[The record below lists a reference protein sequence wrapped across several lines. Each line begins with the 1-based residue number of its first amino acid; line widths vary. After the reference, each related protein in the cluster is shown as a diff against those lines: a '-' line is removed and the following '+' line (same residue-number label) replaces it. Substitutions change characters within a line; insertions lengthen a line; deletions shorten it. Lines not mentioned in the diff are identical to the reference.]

1 MTDNVVVGK
10 CPLCGNDVHE
20 KEKLFVCSTAT
31 RVKNETSGEWENQ
44 GCEFK
49 IFKTALNKLGKEKIE
64 ASEVETLLNNGV
76 VEVELVSKKTGKPY
90 KANGV
95 VDPKYGIKIDFTAFE
110 QK

>member
-1 MTDNVVVGK
+1 MADNIVVGK
-10 CPLCGNDVHE
+10 CPLCGSDVHE

-49 IFKTALNKLGKEKIE
+49 IFKTALAKLGKDNISTTEI
-64 ASEVETLLNNGV
+64 ETLLRDGV
-76 VEVELVSKKTGKPY
+76 VEVELVSKKSGKPY
-90 KANGV
+90 NANGII
-95 VDPKYGIKIDFTAFE
+95 DPKYGIKIDFSAFE

>member
-1 MTDNVVVGK
+1 MADNIVVGK
-10 CPLCGNDVHE
+10 CPLCGSDVHE

-31 RVKNETSGEWENQ
+31 RVKNVTSGGWENQ

-49 IFKTALNKLGKEKIE
+49 IFKTALAKLGKDSIE
-64 ASEVETLLNNGV
+64 ASEVGQLLTNGV

-90 KANGV
+90 KANGI
-95 VDPKYGIKIDFTAFE
+95 VDPKYGIKIDFSAFE